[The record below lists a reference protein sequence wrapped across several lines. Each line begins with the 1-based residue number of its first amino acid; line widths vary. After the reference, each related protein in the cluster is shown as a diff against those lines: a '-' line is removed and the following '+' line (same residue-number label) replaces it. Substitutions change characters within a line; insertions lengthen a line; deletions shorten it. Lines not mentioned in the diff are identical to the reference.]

1 MIKWITACFQA
12 TMDFLCGKIEDPK
25 PEQKVEDLKK
35 EANEKWVSQQEK
47 KGFTVPSQ
55 RMSEKV
61 KTLDNSK
68 SPKTIRQTSSNS
80 LGWYNNHY
88 RSNNHYDGVSEVFIQ
103 GTESEPIHETLSSY
117 WSEPERTFSSPS
129 YESLDSS
136 YESSDSSSYD
146 SSSSSYDSF
155 GGGSSDGG
163 GSSSDW

>member
-35 EANEKWVSQQEK
+35 EVNEKWVSQQEK

-68 SPKTIRQTSSNS
+68 SPKTIVQRQVI
-80 LGWYNNHY
+80 
-88 RSNNHYDGVSEVFIQ
+88 SNNSSGIQ
-103 GTESEPIHETLSSY
+103 VGGNVYYRDYNSDLLHVNTHD
-117 WSEPERTFSSPS
+117 WSEPERTSSSPS
-129 YESLDSS
+129 YESSS
-136 YESSDSSSYD
+136 SSSYD
-146 SSSSSYDSF
+146 SSSSSSYNSF

-163 GSSSDW
+163 GSSSGW

>member
-35 EANEKWVSQQEK
+35 EVNEKWVSQQER

-68 SPKTIRQTSSNS
+68 SPKTIVQRQVINNNSSGIQVGGNVYYS
-80 LGWYNNHY
+80 DYNGDLLHVNTH
-88 RSNNHYDGVSEVFIQ
+88 D
-103 GTESEPIHETLSSY
+103 
-117 WSEPERTFSSPS
+117 WSEPERTSSNPS
-129 YESLDSS
+129 YES
-136 YESSDSSSYD
+136 SSSGSYD
-146 SSSSSYDSF
+146 SSSSSSYDSF